1 VAIERLYAELRRG
14 AARGEPAPVPGA
26 EPAADEPATLASGP
40 TRIAS

>member
-14 AARGEPAPVPGA
+14 ASRADTGIAPEAPV
-26 EPAADEPATLASGP
+26 DEPASLASGP